1 MALFNYATKEITLKV
16 VYYGPGLSGKTTN
29 LQYLHSVLTPDR
41 RGKLLSLA
49 TEADRT
55 LFFDFM
61 PVELG
66 KIKDFS
72 IRFQLY
78 TVPGQVRYNATRK
91 LVLKGADGVVF
102 VADSQRLMRE
112 QNNESLANM
121 RENLIANNL
130 DPADIPVVFQYNKR
144 DLDDIMSVD
153 ELNRDL
159 NPDSFPYFEAVAVD
173 GRGVKETFD
182 AATRLILKYISRKHR
197 IDVKMAEKAE
207 QTFSPTPPPPS
218 PPVAEPVA
226 EPFAEPAAEPLADMM
241 AADPVAAAPAFDQP
255 QEQSFAA
262 PAPPVQAGPDMSFF
276 MDEVTAALGEIRS
289 QIARVEKSV
298 EKSADNRDSQKDK
311 VRYDLA
317 IQKFDKAIT
326 EIQKKQE
333 KLFSM
338 LQEVKA
344 SIDNAKTKKR
354 WLFFG

>member
-29 LQYLHSVLTPDR
+29 LQHLHSVLNPDR

-112 QNNESLANM
+112 QNSESLANM

-159 NPDSFPYFEAVAVD
+159 NPGSAPYFEAVAVE
-173 GRGVKETFD
+173 GRGVRETFD
-182 AATRLILKYISRKHR
+182 AVTRLILKYISRKHR

-207 QTFSPTPPPPS
+207 QAVSPPPPPPPS
-218 PPVAEPVA
+218 PPVAEPEPIA
-226 EPFAEPAAEPLADMM
+226 EPVAEPAADPLADIM
-241 AADPVAAAPAFDQP
+241 ADPVAAPVFDQP
-255 QEQSFAA
+255 QDHAYATAA
-262 PAPPVQAGPDMSFF
+262 PLQAAEPAVPDVTPF
-276 MDEVTAALGEIRS
+276 MEEITSALSELRD
-289 QIARVEKSV
+289 QISRVEKAV
-298 EKSADNRDSQKDK
+298 DDRDSQKDK
-311 VRYDLA
+311 ARYDLV

-326 EIQKKQE
+326 DIQKRQE

-354 WLFFG
+354 WFFFG

>member
-29 LQYLHSVLTPDR
+29 LQHLHSILSPDR

-112 QNNESLANM
+112 QNRESLANM
-121 RENLIANNL
+121 RENLLANNL

-153 ELNRDL
+153 EMNREL
-159 NPDSFPYFEAVAVD
+159 NPDSFPYFEAVAVE
-173 GRGVKETFD
+173 GQGVRETFD
-182 AATRLILKYISRKHR
+182 TATKLILKYISRKHR
-197 IDVKMAEKAE
+197 IDVKLTERVE
-207 QTFSPTPPPPS
+207 TPLPPPPVAES
-218 PPVAEPVA
+218 VTGSMADLMAEPVA
-226 EPFAEPAAEPLADMM
+226 EPAVDPLAS
-241 AADPVAAAPAFDQP
+241 PVFDRPTPAPV
-255 QEQSFAA
+255 
-262 PAPPVQAGPDMSFF
+262 APPVPAETKGPDITPFLEDITS
-276 MDEVTAALGEIRS
+276 ALSEIRE
-289 QIARVEKSV
+289 QIERVEKSV
-298 EKSADNRDSQKDK
+298 DNRDAHKEK

-317 IQKFDKAIT
+317 IQKLDKAIT
-326 EIQKKQE
+326 ELRNRQD
-333 KLFSM
+333 KLMSM
-338 LQEVKA
+338 LQEMKA

-354 WLFFG
+354 WFFFG

>member
-29 LQYLHSVLTPDR
+29 LQHLHSVLSPER

-91 LVLKGADGVVF
+91 LVLKGADGVVL
-102 VADSQRLMRE
+102 VADSQRMMRE
-112 QNNESLANM
+112 QNSESLANM
-121 RENLIANNL
+121 RENMLANNL
-130 DPADIPVVFQYNKR
+130 DPADTPVVFQYNKR

-153 ELNRDL
+153 DLNRELNP
-159 NPDSFPYFEAVAVD
+159 NGFPYFEAVAID
-173 GRGVKETFD
+173 GQGVRETFD
-182 AATRLILKYISRKHR
+182 TATKLILKYISRKHR
-197 IDVKMAEKAE
+197 IDVKLTEKVE
-207 QTFSPTPPPPS
+207 K
-218 PPVAEPVA
+218 
-226 EPFAEPAAEPLADMM
+226 PL
-241 AADPVAAAPAFDQP
+241 
-255 QEQSFAA
+255 
-262 PAPPVQAGPDMSFF
+262 PAPPVAKPVVDPLLEPIVEPVEPVFEQPAYNPAPRPAPAEPRGPDITPFLKDITS
-276 MDEVTAALGEIRS
+276 TLGELRE
-289 QIARVEKSV
+289 QIERVEKSV
-298 EKSADNRDSQKDK
+298 DNRDAHKEK

-317 IQKFDKAIT
+317 VQKFDKAMSDIRN
-326 EIQKKQE
+326 KQE
-333 KLFSM
+333 KLMSM
-338 LQEVKA
+338 LQEIKT

-354 WLFFG
+354 WFFFS

>member
-1 MALFNYATKEITLKV
+1 MALFNYATKEITLKI

-29 LQYLHSVLTPDR
+29 LQHLHSVLSPER

-91 LVLKGADGVVF
+91 LVLKGADGVVL
-102 VADSQRLMRE
+102 VADSQRMMRD
-112 QNNESLANM
+112 QNSESLANM
-121 RENLIANNL
+121 KENLLANNL

-153 ELNRDL
+153 EMNREL
-159 NPDSFPYFEAVAVD
+159 NPNGFPYFEAVAID
-173 GRGVKETFD
+173 GLGVRETFD
-182 AATRLILKYISRKHR
+182 TATKLILKYISRKHR
-197 IDVKMAEKAE
+197 IDVKLTEKIE
-207 QTFSPTPPPPS
+207 KPLPE

-226 EPFAEPAAEPLADMM
+226 DRLLEPIVEPAVSPAVDPVVEAQVYSPDQEPARAEPK
-241 AADPVAAAPAFDQP
+241 
-255 QEQSFAA
+255 
-262 PAPPVQAGPDMSFF
+262 GPDITHFLKDITSTL
-276 MDEVTAALGEIRS
+276 EELRE
-289 QIARVEKSV
+289 QIERVEKSV
-298 EKSADNRDSQKDK
+298 DNRDAHDAHKEK

-317 IQKFDKAIT
+317 VQKFDKAMSDIRG
-326 EIQKKQE
+326 KQE
-333 KLFSM
+333 KLMSM
-338 LQEVKA
+338 LQEIKA

-354 WLFFG
+354 WFFFG

>member
-1 MALFNYATKEITLKV
+1 MALFNYATKEITLKI

-29 LQYLHSVLTPDR
+29 LQHLHSVLSPER

-91 LVLKGADGVVF
+91 LVLKGADGVVL
-102 VADSQRLMRE
+102 VADSQRMMRE
-112 QNNESLANM
+112 QNSESLANM
-121 RENLIANNL
+121 KENLQANNI

-153 ELNRDL
+153 ELNREL
-159 NPDSFPYFEAVAVD
+159 NPNGFPYFEAVAID
-173 GRGVKETFD
+173 GQGVRETFD
-182 AATRLILKYISRKHR
+182 TATKLILKYISRKHR
-197 IDVKMAEKAE
+197 IDVKLTEKVEKPLPA
-207 QTFSPTPPPPS
+207 
-218 PPVAEPVA
+218 PPVAEPVVDPLLEPIVEPVVEPPVYRPAPA
-226 EPFAEPAAEPLADMM
+226 EPR
-241 AADPVAAAPAFDQP
+241 
-255 QEQSFAA
+255 
-262 PAPPVQAGPDMSFF
+262 GPDITPFLKNITS
-276 MDEVTAALGEIRS
+276 TLGELRE
-289 QIARVEKSV
+289 QIERVEKSV
-298 EKSADNRDSQKDK
+298 SVDNRDAHKEK

-317 IQKFDKAIT
+317 VQKFDKAMSDIRS
-326 EIQKKQE
+326 KQE
-333 KLFSM
+333 KLMSM
-338 LQEVKA
+338 LQEIKA

-354 WLFFG
+354 WFFFG

>member
-29 LQYLHSVLTPDR
+29 LQKLHSVLSPER

-102 VADSQRLMRE
+102 VADSQRMMRE
-112 QNNESLANM
+112 QNSESLANM
-121 RENLIANNL
+121 RENLLANNL
-130 DPADIPVVFQYNKR
+130 DPSDIPVIFQYNKR

-153 ELNRDL
+153 ELNREL
-159 NPDSFPYFEAVAVD
+159 NPDSFPYFEAVAID
-173 GRGVKETFD
+173 GQGVRETFNT
-182 AATRLILKYISRKHR
+182 ATKLILKYISRKHR
-197 IDVKMAEKAE
+197 IDVKLTEKVE
-207 QTFSPTPPPPS
+207 KPVQE
-218 PPVAEPVA
+218 PPVAEPVVDPLL
-226 EPFAEPAAEPLADMM
+226 EPILEPVAEPAVNPLLEPALEQPAYNPAPRPAPAEPG
-241 AADPVAAAPAFDQP
+241 
-255 QEQSFAA
+255 
-262 PAPPVQAGPDMSFF
+262 GPDITLFLKDITSTLS
-276 MDEVTAALGEIRS
+276 ELRE
-289 QIARVEKSV
+289 QIERVEKSV
-298 EKSADNRDSQKDK
+298 DNSRDAHKEK

-317 IQKFDKAIT
+317 VQKFDKAMSDIRG
-326 EIQKKQE
+326 KQE
-333 KLFSM
+333 KLMSM
-338 LQEVKA
+338 LQEIKA

-354 WLFFG
+354 WFFFG